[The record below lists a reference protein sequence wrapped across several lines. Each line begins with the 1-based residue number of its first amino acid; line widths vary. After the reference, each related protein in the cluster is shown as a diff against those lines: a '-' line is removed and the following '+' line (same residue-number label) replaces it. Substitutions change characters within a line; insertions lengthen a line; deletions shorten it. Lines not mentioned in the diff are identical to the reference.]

1 MRKQID
7 IKNDAIQYG
16 DLGQLPSSEVI
27 LHFDFNQKPFSIRA
41 DVAIEYMLKGMGKL
55 EVYKPDSELK

>member
-7 IKNDAIQYG
+7 IKNGTIQYG

-27 LHFDFNQKPFSIRA
+27 LHFSFNQKPFSIRA
-41 DVAIEYMLKGMGKL
+41 DVAIEYMLKGMGQL
-55 EVYKPDSELK
+55 DFYKPDSELK